1 MEYPAL
7 VLQLSKGAI
16 TLQEAYGEV
25 ARHITDTVGCTRASL
40 WLFTAGGTTIE
51 LQALIDTRTGEISQ
65 GDTLHEDDYPDY
77 FSAITNNLR
86 VIATEARSHPAT
98 ECLSE
103 DYLQPLDIVSLLDFV
118 VLHNGHPAAILSCE
132 HCGEQKPMDRRRC
145 GVPGSDGSRVL
156 RNISLRRKPIVGKIG
171 QSAVKPP
178 SGIMIPAQ
186 KSPVRTVRTGLFS
199 FCVYGLRGVSFGR
212 SSPRGC
218 GRWQPVF
225 GRPTCRLP
233 RGDRRLSTRTS
244 YGAPR

>member
-7 VLQLSKGAI
+7 VLQLSRGAI

-40 WLFTAGGTTIE
+40 WLFTAGGATIE

-65 GDTLHEDDYPDY
+65 GDILHEDDYPDY

-132 HCGEQKPMDRRRC
+132 HCGEQKQWT
-145 GVPGSDGSRVL
+145 DGDVAFL
-156 RNISLRRKPIVGKIG
+156 A
-171 QSAVKPP
+171 QMAAVFSVIFRYGANPP
-178 SGIMIPAQ
+178 SA
-186 KSPVRTVRTGLFS
+186 KSDN
-199 FCVYGLRGVSFGR
+199 
-212 SSPRGC
+212 
-218 GRWQPVF
+218 QQ
-225 GRPTCRLP
+225 
-233 RGDRRLSTRTS
+233 
-244 YGAPR
+244 